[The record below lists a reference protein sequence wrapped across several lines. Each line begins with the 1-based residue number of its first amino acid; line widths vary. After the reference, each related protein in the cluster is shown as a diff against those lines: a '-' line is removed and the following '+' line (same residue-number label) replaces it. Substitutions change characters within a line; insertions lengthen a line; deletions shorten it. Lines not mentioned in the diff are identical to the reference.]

1 MTPFLC
7 LLLLS
12 SSGHTTWKEGRI
24 CNTVAEL
31 QFKSSLIWIPVVQK
45 GSAAACLLLFGQLT
59 LQKFNLN
66 KPLTRQIEFWMDKLL
81 QTTTRLLLLL
91 LASLL
96 PLLPLH
102 FQKIF
107 FTAMM
112 GIDHRQ
118 KLQNLRLSIFEDLSK
133 GSQRDIKQSPILFSS
148 ITNMGKIWHD
158 PKSSQLLEFR
168 ERKLQCWA
176 SFSIKH
182 SKKMNSAKK
191 GGGNLRLVWWNCKIW

>member
-96 PLLPLH
+96 PLLLPLH
-102 FQKIF
+102 IQKIF
-107 FTAMM
+107 FTTMM

-133 GSQRDIKQSPILFSS
+133 GSQRDIKQSPIVFIS

-168 ERKLQCWA
+168 EREKVAVLSFIFNQAFKEDEQC
-176 SFSIKH
+176 
-182 SKKMNSAKK
+182 KK
-191 GGGNLRLVWWNCKIW
+191 GREGTWG